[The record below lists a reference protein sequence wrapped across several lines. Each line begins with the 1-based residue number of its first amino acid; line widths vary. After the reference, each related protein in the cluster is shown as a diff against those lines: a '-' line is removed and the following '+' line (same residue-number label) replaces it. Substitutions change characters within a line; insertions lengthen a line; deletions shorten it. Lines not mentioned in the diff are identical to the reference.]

1 MIGNMIGRNL
11 FVVILCL
18 IILQDIK
25 YVVIVVFLQNPKTT
39 KFVRETF
46 NVPSISSH
54 RPVLNCSDESFYET
68 NCNEYKNERKS
79 TPYLRFT
86 NVQIYHLIFKYFYE

>member
-1 MIGNMIGRNL
+1 MLNRG
-11 FVVILCL
+11 
-18 IILQDIK
+18 
-25 YVVIVVFLQNPKTT
+25 FLTKSKTT
-39 KFVRETF
+39 KFVRGTL

-54 RPVLNCSDESFYET
+54 RPVLNCSYESFYET
-68 NCNEYKNERKS
+68 NCNKYKNERKS